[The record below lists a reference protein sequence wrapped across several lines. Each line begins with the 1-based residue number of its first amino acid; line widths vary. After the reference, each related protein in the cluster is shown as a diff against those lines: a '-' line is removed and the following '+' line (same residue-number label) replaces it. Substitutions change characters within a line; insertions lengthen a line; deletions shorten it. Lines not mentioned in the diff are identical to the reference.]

1 MKINYF
7 LFLALPLLLTSCDKD
22 DPVIPNEEELITTV
36 NYTLTSSDGQDVVLL
51 SFVDLDGD
59 GENQPTIM
67 GGTLSAN
74 TVYTGSIELLNEA
87 ESPAED
93 ITLEIEEEDDE
104 HQFFFQSTIP
114 ELVVSYN
121 DQDDDG
127 NPVGLNTN
135 ITTGAPDSGSLTLTL
150 RHEPVKDAAGVSAG
164 DITNAQGSTD
174 IEITF
179 PIDVQ

>member
-1 MKINYF
+1 
-7 LFLALPLLLTSCDKD
+7 
-22 DPVIPNEEELITTV
+22 
-36 NYTLTSSDGQDVVLL
+36 
-51 SFVDLDGD
+51 
-59 GENQPTIM
+59 M

-93 ITLEIEEEDDE
+93 ITEEVQEEDDE
-104 HQFFFQSTIP
+104 HQFFFQSTIS
-114 ELVVSYN
+114 ELVVSYT
-121 DQDDDG
+121 DQDEDG
-127 NPVGLNTN
+127 NPVGLNTS

-164 DITNAQGSTD
+164 DITNAQGETD
-174 IEITF
+174 IEVTF